1 MEFPELKKKAYDMY
15 KEYQPDSLMI
25 EKKASGAPLL
35 YELRAMGIIVNEV
48 IPSKDKI
55 TRLNAVADLF
65 SSGMVWAPSTR
76 WAEAVKEEVADFPVG
91 AHDDYVDSMT
101 QALDRF
107 RRGGFI
113 RLDSDEVDEVREF
126 RHKREYY

>member
-1 MEFPELKKKAYDMY
+1 M
-15 KEYQPDSLMI
+15 
-25 EKKASGAPLL
+25 

-48 IPSKDKI
+48 VPSKDKI

-65 SSGMVWAPSTR
+65 SSGMVWAPATR
-76 WAEAVKEEVADFPVG
+76 WAENLIEEVADFPVG
-91 AHDDYVDSMT
+91 QHDDGVDAMT

-113 RLDSDEVDEVREF
+113 RLINDEPDEVREF
-126 RHKREYY
+126 TRKREYY

>member
-1 MEFPELKKKAYDMY
+1 MEFPELKRKAFEMY
-15 KEYQPDSLMI
+15 KEYEPDSLVI

-48 IPSKDKI
+48 VPSKDKI

-65 SSGMVWAPSTR
+65 SSGKVWAPSTR
-76 WAEAVKEEVADFPVG
+76 WAEAVIEEVADFPVG
-91 AHDDYVDSMT
+91 EHDDYVDSAT

-113 RLDSDEVDEVREF
+113 RLEVDEPDEIREF
-126 RHKREYY
+126 QRKREYY